1 VGLAERGERLL
12 IALVAAGLW
21 GLGVPGILPAA
32 LWLLAAAST
41 FTFGQRVHAVHRSAT
56 GGH

>member
-21 GLGVPGILPAA
+21 GLGVPYILPAG
-32 LWLLAAAST
+32 LWLLAVAST
-41 FTFGQRVHAVHRSAT
+41 FTFGQRVLAVHRSAT
-56 GGH
+56 Q